1 MIEQQETEKGAEQFH
16 DWLSHLSLSGKWSMQ
31 VKIYLG
37 ISYVCVLDA
46 IVLAAFGFFSLIF
59 RDELVCIVAFSFCVG
74 SQ

>member
-1 MIEQQETEKGAEQFH
+1 
-16 DWLSHLSLSGKWSMQ
+16 MQ